1 MMIVTAL
8 VILCVSVAV
17 AYGILYKQYLVE
29 KKDLEDALSS
39 RAYYKARYEK
49 YLSLRG
55 MKSTSLNVPEDKHLT
70 KKEVIEIANAKIM
83 AICANRPKDTRSK
96 HYYYQNGLLDGLEY
110 FCKLIAKIS

>member
-1 MMIVTAL
+1 MLITVLA
-8 VILCVSVAV
+8 ILCFSLAV
-17 AYGILYKQYLVE
+17 AYGLLYKQYTIQ

-55 MKSTSLNVPEDKHLT
+55 MKNTSLNVPEERHLT
-70 KKEVIEIANAKIM
+70 KKEVLEIASAKIM

-96 HYYYQNGLLDGLEY
+96 HYYYQNGLLDSLEY